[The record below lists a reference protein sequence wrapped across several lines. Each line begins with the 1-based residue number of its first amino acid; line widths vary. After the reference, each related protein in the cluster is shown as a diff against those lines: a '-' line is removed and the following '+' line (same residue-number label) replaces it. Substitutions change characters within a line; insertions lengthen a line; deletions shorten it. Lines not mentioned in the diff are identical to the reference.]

1 MPSIRVGRSRV
12 RRAHD
17 AVQRRASAPR
27 SRLAHAL
34 VLSVVAEGA
43 EREDAL
49 DLLCSL
55 GFDAAPENYL
65 APPVPANVLRV
76 EPDYVAQ

>member
-1 MPSIRVGRSRV
+1 LG
-12 RRAHD
+12 
-17 AVQRRASAPR
+17 
-27 SRLAHAL
+27 
-34 VLSVVAEGA
+34 LSVVAEGA

>member
-1 MPSIRVGRSRV
+1 LG
-12 RRAHD
+12 
-17 AVQRRASAPR
+17 
-27 SRLAHAL
+27 
-34 VLSVVAEGA
+34 LSVVAEGV

-55 GFDAAPENYL
+55 RLDAAQGNYL